1 MYFDTH
7 AHYDD
12 EAFDADR
19 DALLASMPA
28 HGVDWIVNPG
38 CGERSSLFS
47 MELARKY
54 PHVYAAVGWHPQE
67 ADDFDDASE
76 DKLRVWAREKK
87 VVAIG
92 EIGLDYYYEG
102 ASREKQRDVFARQLS
117 LARELDLPAIVH
129 DREAH
134 ADCMELVRSFPGVRG
149 VFHCYSGSVEMAREL
164 LSLGWYLS
172 FTGAVT
178 FKNARK
184 APEVVQNL
192 PDDRFMLET
201 DAPYMAPVPY
211 RGKRNDSTLL
221 APIAQRIAELR
232 GTTAEEIAAR
242 TLENGLRFFNI
253 QSAASK
259 G

>member
-19 DALLASMPA
+19 DAVLASMPER
-28 HGVDWIVNPG
+28 GVELIVNPG
-38 CGERSSLFS
+38 CGEKSSLAA
-47 MELARKY
+47 MELAERY
-54 PHVYAAVGWHPQE
+54 SYVYAAVGWHPQE
-67 ADDFDDASE
+67 ADSFDAASE
-76 DKLRVWAREKK
+76 DRLRAWAQHEK

-102 ASREKQRDVFARQLS
+102 AAKETQKDVFARQLA
-117 LARELDLPAIVH
+117 LAQELGLPVIVH

-134 ADCMELVRSFPGVRG
+134 ADCMEIIRRYPEVRG

-164 LSLGWYLS
+164 LNLGWYLS

-178 FKNARK
+178 FKNAQK
-184 APEVVQNL
+184 APAVVQSL
-192 PDDRFMLET
+192 PDDRFMIET
-201 DAPYMAPVPY
+201 DSPYLAPVPY
-211 RGKRNDSTLL
+211 RGKRNDSSLL

-232 GTTAEEIAAR
+232 GTTAEEIAR
-242 TLENGLRFFNI
+242 ITKENGLRFFNL
-253 QSAASK
+253 QPSVAAR
-259 G
+259 